1 MDLKNA
7 LLILLILFLQI
18 NISAQQ
24 ILPTNKKRSD
34 SLLHVPIRLVPSD
47 YYSKGLGF
55 MCKKEL
61 QVEKASKIPFRL
73 RLGSIEYVD
82 KLEGKGNWKN

>member
-1 MDLKNA
+1 
-7 LLILLILFLQI
+7 
-18 NISAQQ
+18 
-24 ILPTNKKRSD
+24 
-34 SLLHVPIRLVPSD
+34 
-47 YYSKGLGF
+47 